1 MALIHSC
8 VKLFSFVNT
17 AYYEGHGP
25 TALKLIFND
34 DGQRSVN
41 QLGSKMN

>member
-8 VKLFSFVNT
+8 VKLFSFVIT
-17 AYYEGHGP
+17 AYSEGHGP

-41 QLGSKMN
+41 QLDSKIN